1 LLYGSGEY
9 QAFSKAAR
17 LPQQREKMN
26 VLYGDSLPSRKDRTL
41 EKTSESGIIERNRT
55 REIPER

>member
-1 LLYGSGEY
+1 MDLGE
-9 QAFSKAAR
+9 QAFSKAAG